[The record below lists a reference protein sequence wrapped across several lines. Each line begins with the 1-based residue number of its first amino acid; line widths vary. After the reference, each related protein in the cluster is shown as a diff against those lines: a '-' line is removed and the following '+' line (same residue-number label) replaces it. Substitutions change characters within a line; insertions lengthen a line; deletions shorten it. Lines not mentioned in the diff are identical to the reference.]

1 MLRVYQPITNH
12 PIYTL
17 HSQLEHLVC
26 EVWCNASATPCEN
39 LLQPN
44 FRIIYNSYLWLKT
57 DIDAIYAK
65 CVTLNSIERTAIR
78 TAFNINNRIE
88 ELCNGTITPIYLNAL
103 PVVVK
108 DFMKPL
114 LVKFYN
120 NLLGLGQVAGD
131 KLQYYNQ
138 LIETSKFT
146 TCPCCGLSP
155 IESAETLYRE
165 DNDHYLPKAE
175 FPFASV
181 NFKNLVPLCGKC
193 NKKCKGSKNPIETG
207 RRAFFPYSLTP
218 HYIEVRMQLVNNP
231 DIDFEVLRSQDIA
244 VSFVGDTPKI
254 DTWNW
259 VFEIDGR
266 YNEEVRK
273 FSKTEL
279 RRVANRLLRSEKRKH
294 NLSYLEIINDE
305 IEDCEDNKYEEHKF
319 LKISF
324 YEAIKNRADWMA
336 VYE

>member
-1 MLRVYQPITNH
+1 MLRVYQPITSH

-26 EVWCNASATPCEN
+26 EVWCNANATPCEN
-39 LLQPN
+39 LLQPS
-44 FRIIYNSYLWLKT
+44 FRIIYNAYSWLKT
-57 DIDAIYAK
+57 DIDTIYAK
-65 CVTLNSIERTAIR
+65 CVPLTVPERELIR
-78 TAFNINNRIE
+78 TAFNVNNRIE
-88 ELCNGTITPIYLNAL
+88 ELCNGTITPVYLNAL
-103 PVVVK
+103 PDVVK
-108 DFMKPL
+108 NDMKPL

-120 NLLGLGQVAGD
+120 NLLDLAQVAGN

-138 LIETSKFT
+138 LVTTSKFS

-155 IESAETLYRE
+155 IESAETHYRE
-165 DNDHYLPKAE
+165 DNDHYLPKAD

-193 NKKCKGSKNPIETG
+193 NKKCKGSKNPIEAG
-207 RRAFFPYSLTP
+207 RRAFFPYNLTP
-218 HYIEVRMQLVNNP
+218 YAIEVRMQLVNNS
-231 DIDFEVLRSQDIA
+231 DINFEALRNQDIA
-244 VSFVGDTPKI
+244 INFIGDAPKI
-254 DTWNW
+254 STWDW
-259 VFEIDGR
+259 VFEIEER

-279 RRVANRLLRSEKRKH
+279 RILANRKRIR
-294 NLSYLEIINDE
+294 NREVTYSDIIDEEIINFE
-305 IEDCEDNKYEEHKF
+305 IDKYEDRKF

-324 YEAIKNRADWMA
+324 YEAIKNRPDWMA